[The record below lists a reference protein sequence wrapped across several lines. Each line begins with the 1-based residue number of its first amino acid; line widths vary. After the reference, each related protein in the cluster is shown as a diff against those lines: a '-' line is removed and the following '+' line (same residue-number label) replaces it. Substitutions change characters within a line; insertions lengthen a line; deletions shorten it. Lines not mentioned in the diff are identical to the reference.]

1 MLFDALLYDYLL
13 LFLSAFI
20 AATVL
25 PFYSEAWLYLLLQDA
40 TTVGA
45 MLAAVLV
52 ATVGNVLGACVNWWL
67 GRSLLHFQ
75 ERRWFYF
82 SAAQIARA
90 QTAFQRYGQW
100 TLLLS
105 WLPVVGDPLT
115 LIAGV
120 LRVRFGVFV
129 LLVTA
134 GKLARYAVI
143 AWLAV

>member
-1 MLFDALLYDYLL
+1 MLFDTLLYNYLL

-20 AATVL
+20 AATFL

-40 TTVGA
+40 SSPLSVA
-45 MLAAVLV
+45 LPVLV
-52 ATVGNVLGACVNWWL
+52 ATAGNVLGACLNWWL
-67 GRSLLHFQ
+67 GRSLLRFAG
-75 ERRWFYF
+75 RRWFYF

-90 QTAFQRYGQW
+90 QTGFQRYGLW
-100 TLLLS
+100 TLLFS

-129 LLVTA
+129 LMVTA
-134 GKLARYAVI
+134 GKLARYAVV

>member
-1 MLFDALLYDYLL
+1 MLFDALLYNYLL

-20 AATVL
+20 AATFL

-40 TTVGA
+40 TSP
-45 MLAAVLV
+45 LAVAVPVLV
-52 ATVGNVLGACVNWWL
+52 ATAGNVLGACLNWWL
-67 GRSLLHFQ
+67 GRSLLRFAD
-75 ERRWFYF
+75 RRWFYF

-90 QTAFQRYGQW
+90 QAGFQRYGLW
-100 TLLLS
+100 TLLFS

-134 GKLARYAVI
+134 GKLARYAVV

>member
-1 MLFDALLYDYLL
+1 MLFDTLLYNYLL

-20 AATVL
+20 AATFL

-40 TTVGA
+40 TSPLAVAGPV
-45 MLAAVLV
+45 LAAT
-52 ATVGNVLGACVNWWL
+52 AGNVLGACLNWWL
-67 GRSLLHFQ
+67 GRSLLRFAG
-75 ERRWFYF
+75 RRWFYF

-90 QTAFQRYGQW
+90 QTGFQRYGLW
-100 TLLLS
+100 TLLFS

-120 LRVRFGVFV
+120 LRVRFGVFL
-129 LLVTA
+129 LLVAA
-134 GKLARYAVI
+134 GKLARYAVV

>member
-1 MLFDALLYDYLL
+1 MLFDTLLYNYLL

-20 AATVL
+20 AATFL

-40 TTVGA
+40 TSP
-45 MLAAVLV
+45 LAVAGPVLV
-52 ATVGNVLGACVNWWL
+52 ATAGNVLGACLNWWL
-67 GRSLLHFQ
+67 GRSLLRFAG
-75 ERRWFYF
+75 RRWFYF

-90 QTAFQRYGQW
+90 QTGFQRYGLW
-100 TLLLS
+100 TLLFS

-120 LRVRFGVFV
+120 LRVRFGVFL
-129 LLVTA
+129 LLVAA
-134 GKLARYAVI
+134 GKLARYAVV

>member
-1 MLFDALLYDYLL
+1 MLFDTLLYNYLL

-20 AATVL
+20 AATFL

-40 TTVGA
+40 TSP
-45 MLAAVLV
+45 LAVAAPVLV
-52 ATVGNVLGACVNWWL
+52 ATTGNVLGACLNWWL
-67 GRSLLHFQ
+67 GCSLLRFAG
-75 ERRWFYF
+75 RRWFYF

-90 QTAFQRYGQW
+90 QTGFQRYGLW
-100 TLLLS
+100 TLLFS

-120 LRVRFGVFV
+120 LRVRFGVFL
-129 LLVTA
+129 LLVAA
-134 GKLARYAVI
+134 GKLARYAVV

>member
-40 TTVGA
+40 TTMGA
-45 MLAAVLV
+45 LLAAVLV
-52 ATVGNVLGACVNWWL
+52 ATSGNVLGACVNWWL
-67 GRSLLHFQ
+67 GRSLLRYQ
-75 ERRWFYF
+75 DRRWFYF
-82 SAAQIARA
+82 SAAQIERAR
-90 QTAFQRYGQW
+90 TAFQRYGLW

-120 LRVRFGVFV
+120 LRVRFGVFL

-134 GKLARYAVI
+134 GKLARYLVI